1 MKCASIDIGT
11 NTLRLLVAEFTSAS
25 CLKPVICKRF
35 ITRLGG
41 GFTDTGIEESAAE
54 RAFKA
59 LDEIKE
65 VLGIESPE
73 LIIAVATSVVRR
85 AANKDWFLA
94 EGSKRLGYEIKTID
108 GETEARL
115 ALKGVASVL
124 KGTAV
129 GKKRLVMD
137 IGGGSTEFTF
147 AVSDDIRGAIS
158 LEMGVVHLTEKFLK
172 SDPPTDDEMDRLKV
186 EISGQLSKLKEE
198 MRASSIAPLEF
209 SPNNKAVFVG
219 TAGTVTTLSAIKLG
233 LNEYDPKVINGSSLS
248 LKDIEGLLDRLKAL
262 SMSERLEIEALEDG
276 REDLIIPGALIVLM
290 TMNAFGFKEM
300 TVSDAGLLEGAILDE
315 LKAGENIGLCQ

>member
-11 NTLRLLVAEFTSAS
+11 NTLRLLISEFASAN
-25 CLKPVICKRF
+25 CLKPLICKRF

-41 GFTDTGIEESAAE
+41 GFTEAGIDESAGE

-59 LDEIKE
+59 LDEIKV
-65 VLGIESPE
+65 VLDKEGPE
-73 LIIAVATSVVRR
+73 LISAVATSVVRR

-94 EGSKRLGYEIKTID
+94 KASARLGHEIKIID
-108 GETEARL
+108 GELEARL
-115 ALKGVASVL
+115 ALKGVTSVL
-124 KGTAV
+124 AGTAV
-129 GKKRLVMD
+129 SKKRLVMD
-137 IGGGSTEFTF
+137 IGGGSTEFTL

-172 SDPPTDDEMDRLKV
+172 SDPLNDAELD
-186 EISGQLSKLKEE
+186 GLKEE
-198 MRASSIAPLEF
+198 IADQLAELKERIREAGIGPLEF

-233 LNEYDPKVINGSSLS
+233 LDEYDPKVINGSTLT
-248 LKDIEGLLDRLKAL
+248 LKEVEGLLDRLKEL
-262 SMSERLEIEALEDG
+262 SMSERLEIKALEDG

-300 TVSDAGLLEGAILDE
+300 TVCDAGLLEGAILDE
-315 LKAGENIGLCQ
+315 LKSSENIGICQ